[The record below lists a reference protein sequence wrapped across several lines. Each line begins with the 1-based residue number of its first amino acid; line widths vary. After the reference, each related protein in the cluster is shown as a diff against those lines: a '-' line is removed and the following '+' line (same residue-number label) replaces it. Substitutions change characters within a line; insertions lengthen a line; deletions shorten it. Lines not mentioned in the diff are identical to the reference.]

1 MHWMLSFTSL
11 LSRGDGGGGGGKAV
25 TPHKYTC
32 TVLHSFGKQPQFKSM
47 DAFEHPELHEDS
59 APLVILALAL

>member
-1 MHWMLSFTSL
+1 M
-11 LSRGDGGGGGGKAV
+11 GGGGGGKAV